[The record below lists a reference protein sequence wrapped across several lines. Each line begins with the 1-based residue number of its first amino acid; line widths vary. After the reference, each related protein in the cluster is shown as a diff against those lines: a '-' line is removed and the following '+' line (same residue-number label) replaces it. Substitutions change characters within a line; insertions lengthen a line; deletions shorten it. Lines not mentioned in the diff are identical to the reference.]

1 MYQNSACPSTLVG
14 YVANV
19 DEGHRVF
26 QGQWKI
32 ATDQKPEMIMVQKR
46 NAGKEAGLRENSPS
60 LRTLFGGQT
69 ALRPRPCGRSG
80 QIICIGTPTQN
91 ETRLL

>member
-14 YVANV
+14 YAANV
-19 DEGHRVF
+19 DKGRRVF
-26 QGQWKI
+26 QGQWKVAI
-32 ATDQKPEMIMVQKR
+32 DQKPEMIMVQKR
-46 NAGKEAGLRENSPS
+46 NAGKEASLRENSPS

-69 ALRPRPCGRSG
+69 APSPHPCGRSG
-80 QIICIGTPTQN
+80 QIICIGTTTQN